1 MRLVSCSLDL
11 SNSTRAIDLLNPF
24 IQRRGPRLR
33 SHKTG
38 IHSSP
43 NKFAQL
49 GRRLPG
55 NRRSFPADYVAWQL
69 LLFPHM
75 TTGTAIIQAVPA
87 KMRYSSILRCVGQ
100 SLEGME
106 LKSVDI
112 KSHGDDFIVQGWNR
126 GPSMSMDVEKHY
138 TPEDLCKL
146 DAEGRQKRKPFVE
159 PPDLLSLSQILRLA
173 GNYVDRMRGRLLRVS
188 WQDQSDK
195 IQSITVQ
202 WQAPSPAE
210 AAAETLAVVEEL
222 CMHIYKQRKKMP
234 LVTERQAQIG
244 RAHV

>member
-1 MRLVSCSLDL
+1 MPD
-11 SNSTRAIDLLNPF
+11 F
-24 IQRRGPRLR
+24 
-33 SHKTG
+33 
-38 IHSSP
+38 
-43 NKFAQL
+43 
-49 GRRLPG
+49 
-55 NRRSFPADYVAWQL
+55 VAWQL
-69 LLFPHM
+69 LRLPRM
-75 TTGTAIIQAVPA
+75 ETSTAEIQAVPA
-87 KMRYSSILRCVGQ
+87 KMRYSSILRCIGQ

-112 KSHGDDFIVQGWNR
+112 KSHGDDFLVQGWNR
-126 GPSMSMDVEKHY
+126 GPSMAMDLEKHY
-138 TPEDLCKL
+138 SPDDLRKL

-202 WQAPSPAE
+202 WQAQPSGE
-210 AAAETLAVVEEL
+210 AGAETLAIVEEL

-234 LVTERQAQIG
+234 LVSERQAHRPFVSVARG
-244 RAHV
+244 S